1 MSLGHATARYE
12 CTDTTLHNWTVAAPT
27 FFPTNSGPSEFF
39 PLPTAPDGID
49 SGNSAGPKLTHVLAG
64 IMPPK
69 PYRGGTAWYTLG
81 SYMPGGKALANTT
94 PPRALDYSNSEC
106 RNGHPSQPRADL
118 SCTRWLSAVLI
129 FTQMHVDDGRM
140 LFMGWWNVGLSCLTA
155 PREVTYDPLLRTLRA
170 LPVKELALLR
180 GDKLSPA
187 SAGPRTV
194 HAGGDALSLFK
205 AGAVSTT
212 FDVEAEIAL
221 PSAPVSFALVVM
233 AASPTHAEV
242 LLNVT
247 VGTASGSVRNVT
259 VTAGVPGAGGR
270 SQAAYNSSFSFEL
283 PATETTLAVRILADR
298 TLVEAFVGGG
308 RGVVTTPVLAPGKDP
323 TKAGCFLS
331 AGVGGSVTVNSYEAY
346 EMGCGWAQYP

>member
-1 MSLGHATARYE
+1 
-12 CTDTTLHNWTVAAPT
+12 
-27 FFPTNSGPSEFF
+27 
-39 PLPTAPDGID
+39 
-49 SGNSAGPKLTHVLAG
+49 
-64 IMPPK
+64 
-69 PYRGGTAWYTLG
+69 
-81 SYMPGGKALANTT
+81 
-94 PPRALDYSNSEC
+94 
-106 RNGHPSQPRADL
+106 
-118 SCTRWLSAVLI
+118 
-129 FTQMHVDDGRM
+129 M

-155 PREVTYDPLLRTLRA
+155 PREVTYDPLLETLKA

-180 GDKLSPA
+180 GEKLSPA
-187 SAGPRTV
+187 SAAARTV

-205 AGAVSTT
+205 AGAASTT

-221 PSAPVSFALVVM
+221 PSSPVSFTLAVM

-247 VGTASGSVRNVT
+247 VGTASGSVRNVN

-283 PATETTLAVRILADR
+283 PATETTLALRILADR
-298 TLVEAFVGGG
+298 TLVEAFVGDG

-331 AGVGGSVTVNSYEAY
+331 AGAGSVTVNSLAAY
-346 EMGCGWAQYP
+346 EMGCGWARYP